1 MIPRLLRD
9 LDPSGPCERSHA
21 HPVAHGA
28 VPVTFLLLFMIQS
41 LLVISPGC
49 APRTI
54 EDPVAVLADPEE
66 TSGRHAAALRMLE
79 ATTEPDATS
88 RALKRMIVADGYTV
102 DVRQMAYDR
111 MRVID
116 PDGLQRLLEIQMPKI
131 DAIQWRARLCELIA
145 AEPWI
150 DMTPTLIRAW
160 ARPMPNWV
168 EDPKERPER
177 LALIEMYGEDRL
189 ADVLVQVML
198 DADPVVSANLRARCW
213 ELLVAEG
220 RRDRVVELLAS
231 SDVSPR
237 DGMFRD
243 LRTISERTGI
253 IPSNREEI
261 IWART
266 LCRPENA
273 DFLAAAAA
281 ACDRVPASRRSSIE
295 LRDLGV
301 LVAAIRLDPALVDQD
316 EATLYEGLRKDV
328 DVDGRRLYSAN
339 FTGWNDTHTERLRE
353 VREKLGWG
361 DLLAMRI
368 AIESLGIE
376 AVRGHLFRYAERDL
390 LDESTEFGG
399 VISVDEQGR
408 IEVLEF
414 KPRLRRGD
422 NRFEATQEMFDA
434 AYTGVFHFHN
444 HAQKYDNQDYAGPHM
459 GDFAYAEATRA
470 NCLVFTFIDSRT
482 INADFYRHG
491 GVVVDLG
498 TFQRPD

>member
-1 MIPRLLRD
+1 MIPRMLRD
-9 LDPSGPCERSHA
+9 EGPSGACREWDPRSA
-21 HPVAHGA
+21 PPF
-28 VPVTFLLLFMIQS
+28 VPFLFLMVLGLFPGW
-41 LLVISPGC
+41 PGC
-49 APRTI
+49 APRSI
-54 EDPVAVLADPEE
+54 EDPVVVLADPEE

-88 RALKRMIVADGYTV
+88 RALKRMIIADGYAV

-111 MRVID
+111 MKIID
-116 PDGLQRLLEIQMPKI
+116 PEGLQRLLEIQMPKI

-168 EDPKERPER
+168 EDPKDRPER

-198 DADPVVSANLRARCW
+198 DADPVVAANLRARCW

-243 LRTISERTGI
+243 LREISKRTGI
-253 IPSNREEI
+253 IPANREEI

-266 LCRPENA
+266 LCRPENTG
-273 DFLAAAAA
+273 FLDAAAA
-281 ACDRVPASRRSSIE
+281 ACDRVPASRRSSLE

-301 LVAAIRLDPALVDQD
+301 LVAAMRLDPDLVEQD

-353 VREKLGWG
+353 VRRKLDWG

-368 AIESLGIE
+368 AIESLGID
-376 AVRGHLFRYAERDL
+376 AVRGHVFRYAERDL

-399 VISVDEQGR
+399 VISVDEAGR

-459 GDFAYAEATRA
+459 GDFAYAESTRA

>member
-1 MIPRLLRD
+1 MIPRMLRHF
-9 LDPSGPCERSHA
+9 DPNGPRRGSNRNSAIRSTLA
-21 HPVAHGA
+21 IVVLG
-28 VPVTFLLLFMIQS
+28 
-41 LLVISPGC
+41 LLVAAPGC
-49 APRTI
+49 APRSI

-66 TSGRHAAALRMLE
+66 TSGRHAAALRVLE
-79 ATTEPDATS
+79 ATTTPDATS
-88 RALKRMIVADGYTV
+88 RALKRMIIADGYTV
-102 DVRQMAYDR
+102 DVREMAYDR
-111 MRVID
+111 MKIID
-116 PDGLQRLLEIQMPKI
+116 PEGLQRLLEIQMPKI
-131 DAIQWRARLCELIA
+131 DAIQWRERLCEIIA

-168 EDPKERPER
+168 EDPKDRPER

-198 DADPVVSANLRARCW
+198 DSDPVVAANLRARCW

-220 RRDRVVELLAS
+220 RRDRVVELLTS

-243 LRTISERTGI
+243 LREISDRLGI
-253 IPSNREEI
+253 IPANREEI

-273 DFLAAAAA
+273 GFLDAAAA
-281 ACDRVPASRRSSIE
+281 ACERVPESRRSTLE

-301 LVAAIRLDPALVDQD
+301 LVAAMRLDPTLLDQD
-316 EATLYEGLRKDV
+316 EATLYDELRKDV

-353 VREKLGWG
+353 VRRKLGWG

-368 AIESLGIE
+368 AIESLEID
-376 AVRGHLFRYAERDL
+376 AVRGHVFRYAERDL

-444 HAQKYDNQDYAGPHM
+444 HAQEYDNRDYAGPHM

>member
-1 MIPRLLRD
+1 MLFPMLSIALL
-9 LDPSGPCERSHA
+9 GP
-21 HPVAHGA
+21 
-28 VPVTFLLLFMIQS
+28 FLGGE
-41 LLVISPGC
+41 GC
-49 APRTI
+49 APRSI
-54 EDPVAVLADPEE
+54 EDPVTVLADPDE
-66 TSGRHAAALRMLE
+66 TSSRHAAAMRMLE
-79 ATTEPDATS
+79 ATTEPQDTS
-88 RALKRMIVADGYTV
+88 RALKRMIVADGYSV
-102 DVRQMAYDR
+102 DVREMAFDR
-111 MRVID
+111 MRIID
-116 PDGLQRLLEIQMPKI
+116 PEGLQRLLEIQMPKI
-131 DAIQWRARLCELIA
+131 DAIQWRERLCEIIA

-168 EDPKERPER
+168 EDPKDRPER
-177 LALIEMYGEDRL
+177 LALIAMYGEDRL

-198 DADPVVSANLRARCW
+198 DADPVVAANLRARCW

-220 RRDRVVELLAS
+220 QRDRVVELLER
-231 SDVSPR
+231 SDVPPR

-253 IPSNREEI
+253 IPANREEI

-266 LCRPENA
+266 LCRPENSG
-273 DFLAAAAA
+273 FLDAAAA
-281 ACDRVPASRRSSIE
+281 ACDRVPESRRPALE

-301 LVAAIRLDPALVDQD
+301 LVAAMRLDPGLLDED
-316 EATLYEGLRKDV
+316 EAALYADLRGSV

-339 FTGWNDTHTERLRE
+339 FTGWNATHTERLRD
-353 VREKLGWG
+353 VRRKLDWG
-361 DLLAMRI
+361 DLLAIRI
-368 AIESLGIE
+368 AVESLGIE
-376 AVRGHLFRYAERDL
+376 AVRGHLFRYAERDM
-390 LDESTEFGG
+390 LDESTEYGG
-399 VISVDEQGR
+399 VISVDDQGR

-444 HAQKYDNQDYAGPHM
+444 HAQEYDNRDYAGPHM